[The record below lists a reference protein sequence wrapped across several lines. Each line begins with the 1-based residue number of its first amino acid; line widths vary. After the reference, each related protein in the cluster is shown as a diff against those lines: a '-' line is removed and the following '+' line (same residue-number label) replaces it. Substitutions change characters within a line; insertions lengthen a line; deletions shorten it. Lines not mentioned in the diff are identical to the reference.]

1 MELPQ
6 NLHNVVHFFSKLPG
20 VGEKTAT
27 RQALILT
34 KWPSGELERFGSLI
48 AELSRLRKCKKC
60 FFFCEEELC
69 SICSNSSRQMSREL
83 CVVESVIDLLAIEKG
98 QHYNGSYH
106 VLGGVLN
113 PLAGIGPREL
123 KLEEMLRRIEKE
135 EIKTIIVAVNPSLE
149 GDATASYIRE
159 VLPNDVEVER
169 IGLGVP
175 VGGALEYLDSM
186 TITKALENRKRM
198 SHVSC

>member
-6 NLHNVVHFFSKLPG
+6 SLRSVIQFFSKLPG

-34 KWPSGELERFGSLI
+34 KWRSEELEKFGSLI
-48 AELSRLRKCKKC
+48 TELSRLKKCRKC

-69 SICSNSSRQMSREL
+69 SICSKFSRRTSREL
-83 CVVESVIDLLAIEKG
+83 CIVESVIDLLAIENSRYYCG
-98 QHYNGSYH
+98 PYH

-113 PLAGIGPREL
+113 PLAGIGPKEL
-123 KLEEMLRRIEKE
+123 KLQEMAQRIEEE
-135 EIKTIIVAVNPSLE
+135 EIKNIILAINPSIE
-149 GDATASYIRE
+149 GDATASYIRDI
-159 VLPNDVEVER
+159 LPENVEVER
-169 IGLGVP
+169 IGLGIP